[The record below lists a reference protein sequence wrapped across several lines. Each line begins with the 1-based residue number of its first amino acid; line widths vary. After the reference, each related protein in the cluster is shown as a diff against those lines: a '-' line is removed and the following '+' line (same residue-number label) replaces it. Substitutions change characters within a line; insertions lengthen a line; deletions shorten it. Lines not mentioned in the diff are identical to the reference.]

1 MGRTGRG
8 CCHGS
13 GFLDYVQVEV
23 RVSTVNVL
31 LHGSSYHGKGQSLL
45 SLWIP
50 PPQLT
55 AWVPCVLLLEFS
67 RYSSSYKA

>member
-1 MGRTGRG
+1 MDRPGRG
-8 CCHGS
+8 CFPGS

-23 RVSTVNVL
+23 RVSTVKVL
-31 LHGSSYHGKGQSLL
+31 LHGSSYHGKSQSLL

-50 PPQLT
+50 PPQLK
-55 AWVPCVLLLEFS
+55 AWVASVLLLEFS